1 MSLAEKIHEG
11 MKKHHAKHSKGDKNM
26 GKGENKTGV
35 VDHFE
40 IHPADG
46 GHVLET
52 HFKHK
57 GSMLERPEMKK
68 SVHKNMSSAMKE
80 MKSSCGC
87 GNCGE
92 PDTGIVAG
100 EGSNRHRAE
109 DD

>member
-11 MKKHHAKHSKGDKNM
+11 MRKHSEKHKGSK
-26 GKGENKTGV
+26 KETKKE

-40 IHPADG
+40 IHPAEG

-52 HFKHK
+52 HCKRKNFD
-57 GSMLERPEMKK
+57 EPNEPKK
-68 SVHKNMSSAMKE
+68 SVHKQMSGAVKE
-80 MKSSCGC
+80 MKSECGC

-100 EGSNRHRAE
+100 EGSDKHGKGE
-109 DD
+109 DDTM